1 MRQRLIVVAF
11 CFLATI
17 ALGQTRQME
26 SAKELERS
34 CTAAVK
40 VFDAD
45 GAASAQDA
53 VEYGKCL
60 GYVEGVLDSMRILKQ
75 TANDGRPYDFHL
87 HGDGFV
93 VKDAVVFFL
102 DFMKTDKKYDHNGS
116 AAPVIIQALVENH
129 LLTTSAASAPR

>member
-1 MRQRLIVVAF
+1 
-11 CFLATI
+11 
-17 ALGQTRQME
+17 ME
-26 SAKELERS
+26 SAKELES
-34 CTAAVK
+34 ACTAAVK
-40 VFDAD
+40 VFEAD

-53 VEYGKCL
+53 AQYGKCL

-75 TANDGRPYDFHL
+75 TGSDGRPYDFHL
-87 HGDGFV
+87 HGDGFA

-129 LLTTSAASAPR
+129 LVTTSPPSSSR